1 MKRFLNILILILANL
16 SALAQIDSVDLAIT
30 KCQSGDVKIAKEI
43 IDKVQSS
50 SVYSKDSRTWIY
62 KGFIY
67 KEFAKQSPENA
78 WQIRNEAIAA
88 LDLAQK
94 LDVNKENT
102 EDIRKQLNHLLTL
115 FYNEAAKNI
124 QAGNIENASNLYST
138 FLKHMPKVDS
148 SFDAKKKE
156 VEFLLAA
163 ATSQTQFYNSDW
175 KNNSPLIEKIEQ
187 TYNKV
192 LSIDPKNY
200 SANYNLGMLYYNH
213 AVHIINDMEYDL
225 DLIALNDIEDKTIAL
240 FKKALPFEHK
250 ADEIIPNR
258 RETLMALQGIY
269 FSLNDFEKSN
279 YYKEQLDKLSK

>member
-1 MKRFLNILILILANL
+1 MKWFFNILILILANL

-30 KCQSGDVKIAKEI
+30 KCQSGEVKLAKEI
-43 IDKVQSS
+43 IDQVQYS
-50 SVYSKDSRTWIY
+50 SVYNKDSRTWIY

-67 KEFAKQSPENA
+67 KELAKQSPETA
-78 WQIRNEAIAA
+78 WQLRKEAISA
-88 LDLAQK
+88 LDMAKK

-115 FYNEAAKNI
+115 FYNEAAKII
-124 QAGNIENASNLYST
+124 QTGNIDNATPLYST
-138 FLKHMPKVDS
+138 YLTNMPKVDS
-148 SFDAKKKE
+148 SFDARKKE
-156 VEFLLAA
+156 IEFLLAA
-163 ATSQTQFYNSDW
+163 ATALTQLYNNDW
-175 KNNSPLIEKIEQ
+175 KKNTGLIEKIEE

-192 LSIDPKNY
+192 LSLDSKNY
-200 SANYNLGMLYYNH
+200 SANYNLGMLFYNH

-240 FKKALPFEHK
+240 FKKALPFEQK
-250 ADEIIPNR
+250 ANEIIPNR

-279 YYKEQLDKLSK
+279 FYKEQLDKLSK